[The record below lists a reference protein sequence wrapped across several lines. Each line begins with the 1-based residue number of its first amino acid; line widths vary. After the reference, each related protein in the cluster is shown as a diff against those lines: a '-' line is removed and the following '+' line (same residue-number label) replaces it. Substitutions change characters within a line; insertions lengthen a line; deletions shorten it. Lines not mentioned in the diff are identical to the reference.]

1 MLVVFYSKF
10 TTEPSILQTWW
21 HYILSNSLLC
31 GRQHWGA
38 FGGVKVKKFC
48 IVFCIFL
55 GIATFAIAEAPF
67 SEPTQSTDV
76 RYRLFPTQNMWTF
89 LKLDTMTGK
98 IWQVQFSVKDEDYR
112 FETVLSS
119 VDITETLKQEKKIGR
134 FTLYPTQNTYNFVM
148 LDQLDGYTY
157 QVQWS
162 GDWKNRFVLPIP
174 N

>member
-1 MLVVFYSKF
+1 M
-10 TTEPSILQTWW
+10 
-21 HYILSNSLLC
+21 
-31 GRQHWGA
+31 
-38 FGGVKVKKFC
+38 
-48 IVFCIFL
+48 

>member
-1 MLVVFYSKF
+1 MKICLLRTQTKIVDEK
-10 TTEPSILQTWW
+10 SIVDV
-21 HYILSNSLLC
+21 LLI
-31 GRQHWGA
+31 
-38 FGGVKVKKFC
+38 KKLYCF

-134 FTLYPTQNTYNFVM
+134 FILYPTQNTYNFVM

-162 GDWKNRFVLPIP
+162 DDWENRFVLPIP

>member
-1 MLVVFYSKF
+1 M
-10 TTEPSILQTWW
+10 
-21 HYILSNSLLC
+21 
-31 GRQHWGA
+31 
-38 FGGVKVKKFC
+38 KKFC

-119 VDITETLKQEKKIGR
+119 VDITET
-134 FTLYPTQNTYNFVM
+134 
-148 LDQLDGYTY
+148 
-157 QVQWS
+157 
-162 GDWKNRFVLPIP
+162 
-174 N
+174 

>member
-1 MLVVFYSKF
+1 MIKCNKSPNKKF
-10 TTEPSILQTWW
+10 KADTRS
-21 HYILSNSLLC
+21 SRVRFNSLLC
-31 GRQHWGA
+31 GRPHWGA
-38 FGGVKVKKFC
+38 SEGVKVKKFC

-148 LDQLDGYTY
+148 LDQLDGYIY

-162 GDWKNRFVLPIP
+162 GDWENRFVLPIP